1 MKNETVISL
10 ISDIS
15 NFNLGIFG
23 ISITVFTVLYAF
35 ILSRKDSLR
44 DLNDI
49 IKAGNDSPFL
59 VQRVS
64 FFATHTKKWKQ
75 LNNHLRNIIAI
86 SIMFFFIGMLL
97 KYLPLTDITKTIA
110 TSIIILTIFL
120 SIYIII
126 VLILVFKNYNKTT
139 AIN

>member
-1 MKNETVISL
+1 MKNETVISI
-10 ISDIS
+10 ISDVS

-64 FFATHTKKWKQ
+64 FFSAHTKKWKE
-75 LNNHLRNIIAI
+75 LNNHLRNIILL
-86 SIMFFFIGMLL
+86 SILFFFIGMVI
-97 KYLPLTDITKTIA
+97 KYIPMNCTTKFIA
-110 TSIIILTIFL
+110 ISIICLTIIL
-120 SIYIII
+120 SIYIST
-126 VLILVFKNYNKTT
+126 VLFLVFKNYNRTT
-139 AIN
+139 KIN

>member
-64 FFATHTKKWKQ
+64 FFSTHTQKWKK

-86 SIMFFFIGMLL
+86 SITFFFIGMLL
-97 KYLPLTDITKTIA
+97 KYLPLTDISKVIA
-110 TSIIILTIFL
+110 YSIIILTIFL
-120 SIYIII
+120 SIYIIV

-139 AIN
+139 AIY

>member
-1 MKNETVISL
+1 MKDETIISL

-49 IKAGNDSPFL
+49 IKLGNDSPFL

-64 FFATHTKKWKQ
+64 FFATHSKKWKK
-75 LNNHLRNIIAI
+75 LNNHLRNIIAT
-86 SIMFFFIGMLL
+86 SIIFFFAGMLL
-97 KYLPLTDITKTIA
+97 KYLPLTHITKTIA
-110 TSIIILTIFL
+110 ISIIILTLFL

-126 VLILVFKNYNKTT
+126 VLILVFKNYSKTT
-139 AIN
+139 SIN

>member
-1 MKNETVISL
+1 MKNETIISL

-49 IKAGNDSPFL
+49 IKLGNDSPFL

-64 FFATHTKKWKQ
+64 FFANHSKNWKK
-75 LNNHLRNIIAI
+75 LNNHIRNIIVT
-86 SIMFFFIGMLL
+86 SIIFFFAGMLI

-110 TSIIILTIFL
+110 ISIIILTLFL

-139 AIN
+139 SIN